1 MTNQAIVLDTP
12 EAIDFFQLCQLRGC
26 LKMEAR
32 GMRHSR
38 MGKIRKP
45 VAVMLG
51 MKPNT
56 KIEDVIAEL
65 QKRIEAAQ
73 AAKEAERLAA

>member
-1 MTNQAIVLDTP
+1 MSEAIILNTP
-12 EAIDFFQLCQLRGC
+12 EGIDFFRLCQLRGC

-32 GMRHSR
+32 GLSHSR
-38 MGKIRKP
+38 MGKLRKP
-45 VAVMLG
+45 VALMLG

-56 KIEDVIAEL
+56 KIEEVIEEI
-65 QKRIEAAQ
+65 QKRIDAAH